1 MKNTLL
7 FLALILSTNMIAQD
21 NKLPYYELPEAS
33 ETFTAGTVAA
43 RQVDALGF
51 RFYHATDNL
60 NEKDLAYK
68 ADKEARTVSETVT
81 HIYDLSK
88 IILNST
94 LKKANDRAKETMTFE
109 EKRATT
115 LNNLKQAADI
125 LRASEDISQ
134 FKIIFG
140 ANEIP
145 FWNNINGPIADAIWH
160 CGQIASFR
168 RIYNETHFTSNPS
181 DLTSTKRTCSL
192 VFLHSKTRL

>member
-1 MKNTLL
+1 M
-7 FLALILSTNMIAQD
+7 LAQNND
-21 NKLPYYELPEAS
+21 LPYYKLPEAS
-33 ETFTAGTVAA
+33 ENFTAGTVAA

-51 RFYHATDNL
+51 RFYHATDGL
-60 NEKDLAYK
+60 TEKDLAYK
-68 ADKEARTVSETVT
+68 PTDSARTTQQTVD

-94 LKKANDRAKETMTFE
+94 LKKANSKEHIDMTFE
-109 EKRATT
+109 DKRAAT

-125 LRASEDISQ
+125 IRTSQDISQ

-140 ANEIP
+140 DTKIP

-168 RIYNETHFTSNPS
+168 RITGNPINPKVNHFTGTVKN
-181 DLTSTKRTCSL
+181 
-192 VFLHSKTRL
+192 